1 MSAQNLFGTPAEQAA
16 LSADVAE
23 RTTETTEDGL
33 PPVIIASMIFCP
45 SIVAVSIG
53 WSC

>member
-23 RTTETTEDGL
+23 RAETTEDGL
-33 PPVIIASMIFCP
+33 APIVIASIIYCP
-45 SIVAVSIG
+45 SIIAASYG
-53 WSC
+53 FSC

>member
-23 RTTETTEDGL
+23 RAAETTEDGL
-33 PPVIIASMIFCP
+33 APIVIASIIYCP
-45 SIVAVSIG
+45 SIIAASYG
-53 WSC
+53 FSC